1 MAQLHIFTDFDL
13 LPNQTS
19 GLAYGPVTGNET
31 TQYRVTSKF
40 QLTVDL
46 KAYAI
51 CDGVVFIHPV
61 TGHSDLVN
69 LIIKPSY
76 LDDVGFTPVEYFV
89 YRGLKKSN
97 FVDGNDELILKTSED
112 TTDLINEIHDT
123 HAQTVLDSI
132 GSNNEITGSPS
143 SNSIGWDKRSNNS
156 ILLKDIFFTNNAD
169 NQLAFVS
176 KGDYIGNFSFEE
188 DRPVGFE
195 IVLKERFFKP
205 DINYLKTLEH
215 IVTATAPGMGEIEGN
230 ESISNMFEREKI
242 LNFIDPAAYFS
253 IWRGVGVDYK
263 ANGEAAEEIT
273 EIEDLYEDIISKFH
287 TKNTVYIDIRNELGL
302 SLNYYK
308 DNQGEEGVDANFGKN
323 FLLSINSQINFSNT
337 SSVEEKYYVDYW
349 PIFSINTISNTS
361 SNSNELYLSFRKKY
375 NPEPVVYYDYAF
387 IGNLSKQPV
396 NEGKFNRDF
405 NESENEDWSDEIK
418 LTIPNI
424 ESLSV
429 ITSPSIV
436 IKLMIAKL
444 EEPDSLNLPQET
456 FVKAHFL
463 DGVFPVSGNLSLFSN
478 SENQI
483 ILNNGKVF
491 INCLYELGFMGVAQ
505 TGIGVSENG
514 VLLIASLIDFVKNPH
529 RGSLSTDI
537 NLITAPAGV
546 SFNGLNEWQLLKAD
560 FFHKIGLDTRRFL
573 LEIDET
579 PVYVTSFVST
589 EEETNRTGIVFSIGL
604 LESQYADMITQAGT
618 DSDLGLSHSNPRIGI
633 TGEDM
638 LNDDNDHQY
647 ISASISLLGTG
658 LSDSFV
664 NKSASPALQIYSIT
678 NTSYNG

>member
-1 MAQLHIFTDFDL
+1 MAQLHTFTDFDL
-13 LPNQTS
+13 LPDQTS
-19 GLAYGPVTGNET
+19 GLAYGPVVGNET
-31 TQYRVTSKF
+31 TQYRVTSRF
-40 QLTVDL
+40 QLTEEDI
-46 KAYAI
+46 KAYAV
-51 CDGVVFIHPV
+51 CDGFVFIHPV
-61 TGHSDLVN
+61 AGHTDLVN

-97 FVDGNDELILKTSED
+97 FVDESDDLIAKESED
-112 TTDLINEIHDT
+112 ATDLITEIYDT
-123 HAQTVLDSI
+123 HAQSVIDSHETD
-132 GSNNEITGSPS
+132 NEITGSPS
-143 SNSIGWDKRSNNS
+143 SDILGWDKRTDTS
-156 ILLKDIFFTNNAD
+156 ILIKDIFFANNSD

-195 IVLKERFFKP
+195 IVLKERFFNP

-215 IVTATAPGMGEIEGN
+215 IVTATAPGMGDIEGN
-230 ESISNMFEREKI
+230 EGLSNMYEREKI

-253 IWRGVGVDYK
+253 LWRDIGIDYK
-263 ANGEAAEEIT
+263 EEEEEAVEIT
-273 EIEDLYEDIISKFH
+273 EIEELYADIIDKFY

-308 DNQGEEGVDANFGKN
+308 DNQGEDPNPDFGKN
-323 FLLSINSQINFSNT
+323 FLLSVNTPINFSDT
-337 SSVEEKYYVDYW
+337 STIEEKYYVNFW
-349 PIFSINTISNTS
+349 PIYSTDAINNPNPSDNF
-361 SNSNELYLSFRKKY
+361 NDLYLSFRKKH

-387 IGNLSKQPV
+387 KDDLTKLPV
-396 NEGKFNRDF
+396 NEDRFHRDF
-405 NESENEDWSDEIK
+405 NESDNADWSDEIK
-418 LTIPNI
+418 VTIPSI
-424 ESLSV
+424 ES
-429 ITSPSIV
+429 ITPSCI

-444 EEPDSLNLPQET
+444 EQPDSLSLPQET
-456 FVKAHFL
+456 FVRAHFL
-463 DGVFPVSGNLSLFSN
+463 DGVFPVSDDLQLFSN
-478 SENQI
+478 AENQI
-483 ILNNGKVF
+483 IPSNGKVF
-491 INCLYELGFMGVAQ
+491 INSYYELGFMGVAQ

-604 LESQYADMITQAGT
+604 LASQYADMITQAGT
-618 DSDLGLSHSNPRIGI
+618 DSDLGLNHSNPRIGI

-638 LNDDNDHQY
+638 LNDDNNHKY
-647 ISASISLLGTG
+647 FSASISILGTG
-658 LSDSFV
+658 LLDSFV
-664 NKSASPALQIYSIT
+664 NKPASPSLQIYSVT

>member
-1 MAQLHIFTDFDL
+1 MAQLHTFTDFDL

-40 QLTVDL
+40 QLTADL

-76 LDDVGFTPVEYFV
+76 LDDAGFTPVEYFV
-89 YRGLKKSN
+89 YRGLNKSN
-97 FVDGNDELILKTSED
+97 FVDGNDDLILKTSSD

-123 HAQTVLDSI
+123 HGQAVLDSI
-132 GSNNEITGSPS
+132 GSNNEITGYPS
-143 SNSIGWDKRSNNS
+143 SSSIGWDKRSNS
-156 ILLKDIFFTNNAD
+156 SVLLKEIFFSNDPD

-195 IVLKERFFKP
+195 IVLKEKFFNP
-205 DINYLKTLEH
+205 DINYLKSLEH
-215 IVTATAPGMGEIEGN
+215 IVTATAPGSNDIEGN
-230 ESISNMFEREKI
+230 EGLANMYEREKI
-242 LNFIDPAAYFS
+242 LNFIDPATYFS
-253 IWRGVGVDYK
+253 LWRDIGIDYK
-263 ANGEAAEEIT
+263 KDEEEAVEIT

-396 NEGKFNRDF
+396 NEDKFNRDF

-418 LTIPNI
+418 VTIPNI
-424 ESLSV
+424 ESLSG

-444 EEPDSLNLPQET
+444 EQPDSLNLPQET

-463 DGVFPVSGNLSLFSN
+463 DGAFPILDNLQLFSN
-478 SENQI
+478 SAAQI
-483 ILNNGKVF
+483 ISGNGKVF
-491 INCLYELGFMGVAQ
+491 INSFYELGYMGVAQ
-505 TGIGVSENG
+505 TGVAVSNNG
-514 VLLIASLIDFVKNPH
+514 VLLIADLLDFTSNPH
-529 RGSLSTDI
+529 RGSFNSLNMTNFS
-537 NLITAPAGV
+537 AGV
-546 SFNGLNEWQLLKAD
+546 SLNGSNEWELMKTD
-560 FFHKIGLDTRRFL
+560 FFSKIGLDTRSFL
-573 LEIDET
+573 LEIEET
-579 PVYVTSFVST
+579 PVYVSTFVINGHNKS
-589 EEETNRTGIVFSIGL
+589 ERTGIMFSIGL
-604 LESQYADMITQAGT
+604 IKSQYMDFITQIGT
-618 DSDLGLSHSNPRIGI
+618 DSDLSLPHSIPRVGI
-633 TGEDM
+633 TGEEM
-638 LNDDNDHQY
+638 LSDDSDQRY
-647 ISASISLLGTG
+647 ISASISILGTG

-664 NKSASPALQIYSIT
+664 RKPASPSLQIYSIT
-678 NTSYNG
+678 NTSYNV